1 MGRMGIVGR
10 GVLLDIATLKGGPLP
25 VGSVIMPADLEA
37 AEAAQ
42 GVTVGEGDI
51 LFVRN
56 GAGTANTY
64 ARGTG
69 LQPVCHGCTSVASR
83 Y

>member
-1 MGRMGIVGR
+1 
-10 GVLLDIATLKGGPLP
+10 LKRHK
-25 VGSVIMPADLEA
+25 
-37 AEAAQ
+37 AAQ

-51 LFVRN
+51 LFVSN

-69 LQPVCHGCTSVASR
+69 LHAAENYEAVFWINGISSAFSGFVSSCWRGRTRRVFGFRSA
-83 Y
+83 